1 MKQRSEQNEGKLSG
15 KRRTRISIFFK
26 STMKRINFIFPQE
39 KKNKF
44 YLSFSF
50 YLPCLVSR
58 WGDERKVSTA
68 EYLKLWKVVN
78 LVAFFFPS
86 RFRSILQPRQKL
98 LLLLHRSPPTSSP
111 SERNSELKRSFVKKV
126 STIYSPFFPSFSN
139 CDSLRLVSSGEMDNQ
154 RFIRSQLNR
163 AYSEI

>member
-39 KKNKF
+39 KKNKL
-44 YLSFSF
+44 YLSLSF
-50 YLPCLVSR
+50 YSPCFVSR
-58 WGDERKVSTA
+58 WEDERKVSTA

-98 LLLLHRSPPTSSP
+98 LLHRPPTSP

-154 RFIRSQLNR
+154 RFIQSQLNR